1 MLKNVEPARFTR
13 ADANL
18 DVLDRLLLRRFAG
31 KTRKSEAKALP
42 PNAAEV
48 RGLDIKLAELGA
60 PILLRCG
67 ERPRPLHAGPDRP
80 PHPKN
85 TYLRLG
91 RERPSEHG
99 ARRDGGE
106 GTRHHDGA
114 PRQEG

>member
-18 DVLDRLLLRRFAG
+18 DVLDRLLLRRFADKARRG
-31 KTRKSEAKALP
+31 VAKALP
-42 PNAAEV
+42 LASAAV

-80 PHPKN
+80 HPKN
-85 TYLRLG
+85 THLRLG
-91 RERPSEHG
+91 REQPSEHG